1 MAPSQLKQLKANLHT
16 RRTSKNSKLNSAA
29 GKENTKDGLSRA
41 KTSTFDSSGQKS
53 ARRWQKPRSDPKA
66 RADAIRRKTLLP
78 AIQNRHKVGGI
89 VDRRIGEN
97 DPTMTPEERMLQRY
111 AKQRSK
117 RDTFNLEADEGD
129 EEDDFLT
136 HGGKSILDLPP
147 DKMDDYNMSDQGEAG
162 SDGDGEM
169 MVKKRKRDLDDEG
182 DQGRRDEHPERRKS
196 KKEIMEEV
204 IAKSK
209 LHKHERQKAKD
220 EDDDIRE
227 ELDKGLGDLLAVLR
241 GNPRPSSQP
250 LAPSKPATMEI
261 HPDRIARM
269 NGTLPAKPI
278 EVPAADLPPTPPEE
292 SLPAREP
299 SPSPPPPPNY
309 KQQVEKEYD
318 QRLRQMAMDQRAQP
332 TVRTKTAEEKIA
344 DEAAKLKELEAK
356 RLRRMRGEQEDNESE
371 TEAQLASDSEAE
383 EGEAGDVNEAEDFGF
398 QNAPVKPKGHDVE
411 DEDDF
416 VIDDDLVA
424 TGSDI
429 DSDFS
434 EESDDTG
441 AEVEEDDDDEFLK
454 DVLPGGSKSGK
465 ADLESKT
472 SKLPYTYPCPRSHE
486 ELLRVVHDIPINDLP
501 LVIQRIRALYHPQ
514 LNSANKEKLS
524 HFASSLIDH
533 LYHLASQQVP
543 LSVVEQ
549 LIRHIHSLSKTHL
562 DTSSATFRKHLR
574 RMHETN
580 SMTVGDL
587 LILTAVGT
595 VYPTSDHF
603 HQVVTPAITL
613 MGRWLGM
620 TSLRPENPGIDS
632 HLRTGA
638 YLVALSLKYQS
649 YAKRYI
655 PESLRFTTTA
665 LLTFPT
671 HALTTTH
678 TQNLMQMTR
687 LWSNKTAF
695 FEMLVPAAYKA
706 LKRTSNQQA
715 LAYLRIAL
723 RQSILTRR
731 PLELHHHKPLAI
743 PSRIPRFEDNFHPDR
758 HYDPDAERAESA
770 RLRKEHKR
778 ERKGAVREL
787 RKDAEFISREKYR
800 EKKER
805 DEEYKKRQRRI
816 VSEIQAEEG
825 REGNLYEREKRRR
838 KGAR

>member
-16 RRTSKNSKLNSAA
+16 KRTSNDPKSKSATGQKSNSAKSA
-29 GKENTKDGLSRA
+29 G
-41 KTSTFDSSGQKS
+41 KTSTFSSSNGKHTTP
-53 ARRWQKPRSDPKA
+53 WQKPRSDPKA
-66 RADAIRRKTLLP
+66 RADSIRRKTLLP

-111 AKQRSK
+111 AKQRSR
-117 RDTFNLEADEGD
+117 RDTFNLEADEGED
-129 EEDDFLT
+129 EDDFLT
-136 HGGKSILDLPP
+136 HGGKSILDLPA
-147 DKMDDYNMSDQGEAG
+147 DKMDDYNLSDDGGEG
-162 SDGDGEM
+162 SDADDGEM
-169 MVKKRKRDLDDEG
+169 MVKKRKRDHEDADPE
-182 DQGRRDEHPERRKS
+182 QRRDEQPERKKS
-196 KKEIMEEV
+196 KKEVMEEV

-209 LHKHERQKAKD
+209 LHKYERQKAKD

-241 GNPRPSSQP
+241 GTPRPPPQAVKP
-250 LAPSKPATMEI
+250 NKPATMEI

-269 NGTLPAKPI
+269 NGTSQTKST
-278 EVPAADLPPTPPEE
+278 EVPAIDLPPTPPEE
-292 SLPAREP
+292 PVLPSKEP
-299 SPSPPPPPNY
+299 SPSPPPVPNY

-344 DEAAKLKELEAK
+344 AEAARLKELEAK
-356 RLRRMRGEQEDNESE
+356 RVRRMKGEQEDSESE
-371 TEAQLASDSEAE
+371 GEELPASDIEEDEEREA
-383 EGEAGDVNEAEDFGF
+383 NEAADFGF
-398 QNAPVKPKGHDVE
+398 QNTPARPKGEYDVE

-424 TGSDI
+424 SGSDI
-429 DSDFS
+429 DSELSQD
-434 EESDDTG
+434 SDEDG
-441 AEVEEDDDDEFLK
+441 AETEEEDDDEFLK

-472 SKLPYTYPCPRSHE
+472 SQLPYTYACPQTHE
-486 ELLRVVHDIPINDLP
+486 ELLKLTHKIPITDLP

-514 LNSANKEKLS
+514 LNVANKEKLS

-533 LYHLASQQVP
+533 LEYLGSHKP
-543 LSVVEQ
+543 LLPVVEQ
-549 LIRHIHSLSKTHL
+549 LIRHIHSLSKTHV
-562 DTSSATFRKHLR
+562 DTTAATFRKHLT
-574 RMHETN
+574 RMHESN
-580 SMTVGDL
+580 SMTAGDL

-620 TSLRPENPGIDS
+620 TSVRPESPDIDTT
-632 HLRTGA
+632 LRTGA
-638 YLVALSLKYQS
+638 YLVALTLKYQS
-649 YAKRYI
+649 YSKRYI
-655 PESLRFTTTA
+655 PESLRFTTFA
-665 LLTFPT
+665 LSTFPG
-671 HALTTTH
+671 HPLMPQH
-678 TQNLMQMTR
+678 IRNLFHMAR
-687 LWSNKTAF
+687 LWSSKCSF
-695 FEMLVPAAYKA
+695 FEMFVPAAYTA
-706 LKRTSNQQA
+706 LKATHDQKA
-715 LAYLRIAL
+715 IEYLRIAL
-723 RQSILTRR
+723 RQSTLSRR
-731 PLELHHHKPLAI
+731 NLELHHHKPLAI

-787 RKDAEFISREKYR
+787 RKDADFIAREKYR

-805 DEEYKKRQRRI
+805 DAEYAKRQRRI

-838 KGAR
+838 KGGR

>member
-16 RRTSKNSKLNSAA
+16 KRTSKNPKAKSAA
-29 GKENTKDGLSRA
+29 GQQDSRDGKS
-41 KTSTFDSSGQKS
+41 KSSFKSSSQKS
-53 ARRWQKPRSDPKA
+53 GSSWQKPRSDPKA

-117 RDTFNLEADEGD
+117 RDTFNLEADDGD

-136 HGGKSILDLPP
+136 HGGKSILDLPA
-147 DKMDDYNMSDQGEAG
+147 DKMDDYNMSDEGEG
-162 SDGDGEM
+162 SDDDGEM
-169 MVKKRKRDLDDEG
+169 MVKKRKRDTDDEG
-182 DQGRRDEHPERRKS
+182 DQERRDGNPERRKS
-196 KKEIMEEV
+196 KKEVMEEV

-209 LHKHERQKAKD
+209 LHKYERQKAKD

-241 GNPRPSSQP
+241 GTPRPPPQP
-250 LAPSKPATMEI
+250 LKPAKPATMEI

-269 NGTLPAKPI
+269 NGTLPAKPV

-292 SLPAREP
+292 VLPARQP
-299 SPSPPPPPNY
+299 SPSPPPAPNY
-309 KQQVEKEYD
+309 RQQVEKEYD

-332 TVRTKTAEEKIA
+332 TVRTKTTEEKIA
-344 DEAAKLKELEAK
+344 DEAARLRELEAK
-356 RLRRMRGEQEDNESE
+356 RLRRMRGEQEDSESE
-371 TEAQLASDSEAE
+371 DGEQLASDVEDDE
-383 EGEAGDVNEAEDFGF
+383 ERDVNETEDFGF
-398 QNAPVKPKGHDVE
+398 KDAPAKRKDEYDVE

-416 VIDDDLVA
+416 VIDEDLVA
-424 TGSDI
+424 SGSDV

-434 EESDDTG
+434 EESDGTD
-441 AEVEEDDDDEFLK
+441 AEVEDDDDDEFLK
-454 DVLPGGSKSGK
+454 DVLPGGSRSGK

-472 SKLPYTYPCPRSHE
+472 SKLPYTYPCPQTHE
-486 ELLRVVHDIPINDLP
+486 ELLRVVDNIPFNDLP

-533 LYHLASQQVP
+533 LCHLGSQEAP
-543 LSVVEQ
+543 LPVVEQ
-549 LIRHIHSLSKTHL
+549 LIRHIHSLSKTHI
-562 DTSSATFRKHLR
+562 DTTSSTFRKHLT

-580 SMTVGDL
+580 SMTAGDL

-613 MGRWLGM
+613 IGRWLGM
-620 TSLRPENPGIDS
+620 TSLRPENPEINS

-665 LLTFPT
+665 LSTFPT
-671 HALTTTH
+671 HALTQTH
-678 TQNLMQMTR
+678 TQNLLAMTR
-687 LWSNKTAF
+687 FWSAKSAF
-695 FEMLVPAAYKA
+695 FEMLVPSAYKA
-706 LKRTSNQQA
+706 LKRTSNPQA
-715 LAYLRIAL
+715 LNYLRIAL

-800 EKKER
+800 VGKER

-825 REGNLYEREKRRR
+825 REGNAYEREKRRR
-838 KGAR
+838 KGGR